1 MGCRLPLLG
10 LTRSDQV
17 ERPADFQAESAREW
31 KSSAER
37 ESRVSGCGGGGGEWK
52 RAG

>member
-1 MGCRLPLLG
+1 LPLLG

-17 ERPADFQAESAREW
+17 ERPADFHAESAREW
-31 KSSAER
+31 KRSAER
-37 ESRVSGCGGGGGEWK
+37 ESTVSGCGCGGGGGEWK